1 MWFEGMSVWRA
12 QCHMSEAE
20 RLFLRHAGSGCTDI
34 THVWAR
40 RRRERQAVA
49 RRPGLLTASMSL
61 FISEVRRGF
70 EHWVIS
76 VALPVV
82 HRNMQ
87 GSGEADV
94 SVEQL

>member
-1 MWFEGMSVWRA
+1 
-12 QCHMSEAE
+12 MSEAE

-76 VALPVV
+76 VALPFV
-82 HRNMQ
+82 HRNTQ